1 MVSPGNDQGMTS
13 PSDDL
18 VSTEG
23 VDEGSAASTA
33 EDRSSGAAS
42 TEELTGVQ
50 NPIEKAFGQPRS
62 ASPASETDPAP
73 PDDMESG
80 DSRAARD
87 ATGTGQQLQAGEG

>member
-1 MVSPGNDQGMTS
+1 MTS

-18 VSTEG
+18 VATEG

-33 EDRSSGAAS
+33 EGPTS

-50 NPIEKAFGQPRS
+50 NPIEKALGEPRS

-80 DSRAARD
+80 ESRAARD